1 MDFPWEK
8 KHPAIIWLIIW
19 LYKYSPGWNHQPVMI
34 DQRCRSPPE
43 DLNAALDQHLG
54 ILGADR
60 DLGSGQKW
68 HEMAQTCGV
77 NIEFRGC
84 TLWRWLVCG
93 DIWDMIY
100 TLYIYILM
108 NMQSNQQV
116 WCELAHIGQ
125 ECWNWS
131 HKFSGIAYIWM
142 VAPCL
147 FMSIFPEITL
157 VKETNIMEVNGLYP
171 LVNIQKTTENHHA
184 ING

>member
-1 MDFPWEK
+1 MNGLFSIQLGMSSSELTFSPSFFRGVGWNHQPCVYIYGFSTEIN
-8 KHPAIIWLIIW
+8 HPATIWLIIW

-60 DLGSGQKW
+60 DLRSGQKW
-68 HEMAQTCGV
+68 HEMAQTYGV

-100 TLYIYILM
+100 NDIYTIYIYILM
-108 NMQSNQQV
+108 NMQSN
-116 WCELAHIGQ
+116 
-125 ECWNWS
+125 
-131 HKFSGIAYIWM
+131 
-142 VAPCL
+142 
-147 FMSIFPEITL
+147 
-157 VKETNIMEVNGLYP
+157 
-171 LVNIQKTTENHHA
+171 
-184 ING
+184 

>member
-1 MDFPWEK
+1 
-8 KHPAIIWLIIW
+8 
-19 LYKYSPGWNHQPVMI
+19 
-34 DQRCRSPPE
+34 
-43 DLNAALDQHLG
+43 
-54 ILGADR
+54 
-60 DLGSGQKW
+60 
-68 HEMAQTCGV
+68 
-77 NIEFRGC
+77 
-84 TLWRWLVCG
+84 
-93 DIWDMIY
+93 
-100 TLYIYILM
+100 M

-125 ECWNWS
+125 EWSWNWS
-131 HKFSGIAYIWM
+131 HFHKFSGIAYIWM